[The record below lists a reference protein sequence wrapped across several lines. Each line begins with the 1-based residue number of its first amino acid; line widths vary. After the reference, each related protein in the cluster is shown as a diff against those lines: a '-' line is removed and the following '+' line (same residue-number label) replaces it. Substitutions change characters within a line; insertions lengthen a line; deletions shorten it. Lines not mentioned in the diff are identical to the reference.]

1 MNASN
6 ANRQKSSSLSK
17 VLLFIAALFFIMSL
31 PMMWRLVDRIRFEQ
45 TARAQAA
52 SYAQQVKDKEQMVST
67 LKDRLAYAKTE
78 AFIEYYARVQM
89 RLVRPGETLVIPVYP
104 DGQPRP
110 VPSMWPDS
118 GK

>member
-1 MNASN
+1 MSAST
-6 ANRQKSSSLSK
+6 ANRQNPSWLSK

-52 SYAQQVKDKEQMVST
+52 SYTQQVKDKEQMVVT
-67 LKDRLAYAKTE
+67 LKERLEHARTD
-78 AFIEYYARVQM
+78 AFVEYYARVQM
-89 RLVRPGETLVIPVYP
+89 RLARPGETLVIPVYP